1 MLYQVLV
8 RTKCHNVLSIQVDFL
23 SALVTS
29 ALRKKVRG
37 RGLPHSKPSTVCDC
51 VYGDN
56 CCYKWGFEDRN
67 KPSLFHPT
75 IFLVSF
81 LLEVTQNTIEKRTT
95 FGLDSWNFLGKDSLV
110 LLKPLFVYRVKD
122 PSWEP
127 LPVTQPELHRAAL
140 GE

>member
-1 MLYQVLV
+1 MAE
-8 RTKCHNVLSIQVDFL
+8 DFL
-23 SALVTS
+23 IRNPQQYV
-29 ALRKKVRG
+29 
-37 RGLPHSKPSTVCDC
+37 TVCM
-51 VYGDN
+51 VITVAING
-56 CCYKWGFEDRN
+56 GFEDRN

-122 PSWEP
+122 PGWEP